1 MGVLSVLLLALV
13 RLLSE
18 RPLGR
23 SRKEPPMSIQRHN
36 NTDNY
41 YESPKTRHFGHYVL
55 ETIWA
60 VLAGALAGC
69 WLS

>member
-1 MGVLSVLLLALV
+1 
-13 RLLSE
+13 
-18 RPLGR
+18 
-23 SRKEPPMSIQRHN
+23 MSIQRRN

-41 YESPKTRHFGHYVL
+41 YENPKTRRFGHYVL